1 MPTLEQNRAALV
13 LANEV
18 RTKRA
23 ALKRDIATGTIAL
36 GPFIGDPPAW
46 LRTAHVETMLRAVPG
61 IGGRKAAR
69 ILADAGIGLGARV
82 GNLTLRQRLALRD
95 AIETTTRR
103 RAA

>member
-1 MPTLEQNRAALV
+1 MSPPTLRRALV

-23 ALKRDIATGTIAL
+23 ALKRDLAAGVITL

-46 LRTAHVETMLRAVPG
+46 LRSAHVETMLRALPG
-61 IGGRKAAR
+61 IGPRSAAR
-69 ILADAGIGLGARV
+69 ILARTDVPFATRIGS
-82 GNLTLRQRLALRD
+82 LTLRQRLALRD
-95 AIETTTRR
+95 AIETTSRR